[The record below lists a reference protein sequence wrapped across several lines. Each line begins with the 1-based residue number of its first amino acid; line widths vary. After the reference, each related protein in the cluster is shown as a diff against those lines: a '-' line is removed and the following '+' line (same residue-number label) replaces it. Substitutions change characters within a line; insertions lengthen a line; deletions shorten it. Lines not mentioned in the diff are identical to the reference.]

1 MIKISTNTRKDL
13 FIQIGIILSLLA
25 VLFLGFFFVYLPFST
40 NHGESITVPDLKE
53 MKVGNLESYLDDRD
67 LRFEISDCTFV
78 ANKPPLTVIT
88 QYPQPG
94 AKVKEGRKIYV
105 TVTTATVP
113 LVKMPKL
120 TDMTLRSAKMLLKSA
135 GLVEGE
141 LKYVPDLAQNA
152 VLKQFYNGKEILPNQ
167 QVPKGSKIDLEV
179 GNGLGN
185 TLFAAP
191 NIVGMP
197 FDEAEF
203 QIVGAGLKIGQKF
216 TVRKDDEYGAGVVVK
231 QNPSPGSQIR
241 IGDIIDVWVTP
252 DLENTD
258 DTTNEQILP

>member
-1 MIKISTNTRKDL
+1 MIKISTDTKKDL
-13 FIQIGIILSLLA
+13 LIQSGIILSLVA

-40 NHGESITVPDLKE
+40 NHGEAITVPELKE
-53 MKVGNLESYLDDRD
+53 MKVDQLETYLDNRD
-67 LRFEISDCTFV
+67 LRYEISDCTFV
-78 ANKPPLTVIT
+78 ANRPPLTVIT

-113 LVKMPKL
+113 FVKMPKL

-152 VLKQFYNGKEILPNQ
+152 VLKQFYNGKEVLPNQ
-167 QVPKGSKIDLEV
+167 QVPKGSRIDLEV
-179 GNGLGN
+179 GNGLGT
-185 TLFAAP
+185 TLFSVP

-203 QIVGAGLKIGQKF
+203 QILGAGLKVGQKF
-216 TVRKDDEYGAGVVVK
+216 TVKKDEEYGSGVVVR
-231 QNPSPGSQIR
+231 QNPAANNQIR
-241 IGDIIDVWVTP
+241 IGDVIDVWVTP
-252 DLENTD
+252 GDETSVNGPD
-258 DTTNEQILP
+258 EQILP